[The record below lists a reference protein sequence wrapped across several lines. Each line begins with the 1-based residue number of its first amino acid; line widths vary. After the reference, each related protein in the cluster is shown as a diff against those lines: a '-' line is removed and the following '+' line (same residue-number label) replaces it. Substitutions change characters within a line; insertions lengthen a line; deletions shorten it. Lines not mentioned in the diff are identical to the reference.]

1 MPVDAFSL
9 AKPSN
14 NAVRAFVCALLLVGC
29 AARSA
34 APAQAPSIPP
44 ASMTAAPARSAAAP
58 AQAAM
63 PATPPKAVDSATTP
77 TLPFAATL
85 AAEELLPFRV
95 VDAGYSESLDRMV
108 LLSDQPPALY
118 LYDPLSHASKKVAL
132 PGEVAMVSVAA
143 DGKSAAV
150 LHRSRV
156 TLVDLEKL
164 TTVPIATKL
173 DLASVV
179 LADDRL
185 LGFPVE
191 GQHVLS
197 VDLKTH
203 AATQSRVFDPL
214 SRAAYSALT
223 HRVYA
228 ATRDRSPADVGEL
241 ELLPAGAVRWHDS
254 AYHGQYTICGD
265 VWTSADGLRLFD
277 SCATSFRVSDSNGVD
292 LTFNGQIPGIERVQS
307 LAHSQVRAELAVIPG
322 PPRRTNVAEPV
333 TADTAVRIVA
343 YDGYGL
349 LGVGTLPQ
357 FQVGGRLSASHGRA
371 VFAAAGGKSFHILV
385 EADPA
390 AGLVNGFAVTT
401 LRRES
406 AAAVGMVPIASP
418 TVEAKA
424 ASTEPALAPPTG
436 SKPES
441 PWNGTS
447 PLSTAEKA
455 ARRGGGRTPS
465 KAELERFREPKPS
478 PVLGGTWEA
487 RAKTPPR
494 VDPAPKYDVVHWA
507 AGGTEIATCVVS
519 VTEPDTFLKDLARVL
534 PEAFINSAYVRDFSL
549 PDQRRPIFTLA
560 LSRSPQGP
568 LASDS
573 VFVAATVDA
582 ERAAV
587 CAHRGKD
594 GDGFFWAVALDFLR
608 SLHWTNLPPKVF
620 EEQQVGLYHLDHVER
635 FRETI
640 TFPDSS
646 KIERKVIQGGEV
658 PVGFDWTAVL
668 PDRDGLHRVINR
680 TLIVPTNAKLA
691 AVQDTS
697 LIEEG
702 DKDGILQHAS
712 WRGVQSGS
720 ERRLVLTRVGPAKYE
735 LSSGSAPGSTFATDR
750 DLLDR
755 LGKDDHLR
763 LARATKGAF
772 DYVLPEFVPEV
783 SNSKVTFVHYARSDT
798 EAVEDMTLT
807 AGNLRLLVKTAAN
820 GRLDSAYPARG
831 PQIHFERA
839 FRNGSNGL
847 GTASSALAAPPGG
860 VRQKTK
866 ADM

>member
-1 MPVDAFSL
+1 MPVPAP
-9 AKPSN
+9 KG
-14 NAVRAFVCALLLVGC
+14 VE
-29 AARSA
+29 SA
-34 APAQAPSIPP
+34 P
-44 ASMTAAPARSAAAP
+44 
-58 AQAAM
+58 
-63 PATPPKAVDSATTP
+63 TP
-77 TLPFAATL
+77 TLPFATTL
-85 AAEELLPFRV
+85 TTEELLPFRV

-150 LHRSRV
+150 LHRSRI

-164 TTVPIATKL
+164 TTVPVTTKL
-173 DLASVV
+173 ELASVV
-179 LADDRL
+179 LAGDRL

-191 GQHVLS
+191 GQHALS

-203 AATQSRVFDPL
+203 AATQSNVFDPL
-214 SRAAYSALT
+214 SRAVYSALT

-254 AYHGQYTICGD
+254 AYHGQYAICGD
-265 VWTSADGLRLFD
+265 VWASADGLRLFD
-277 SCATSFRVSDSNGVD
+277 SCATSFRISDSNSVD
-292 LTFNGQIPGIERVQS
+292 LTFNGEIPGIERVQS
-307 LAHSQVRAELAVIPG
+307 LAHSLARAELAVIPG
-322 PPRRTNVAEPV
+322 PPRRSNIAEPV
-333 TADTAVRIVA
+333 TADTALRIVA

-371 VFAAAGGKSFHILV
+371 VFAAAGGNTFHILV

-390 AGLVNGFAVTT
+390 AGLVNGFAITT

-406 AAAVGMVPIASP
+406 GAAVAMVPTASP
-418 TVEAKA
+418 PVEAKA
-424 ASTEPALAPPTG
+424 ASTEPAFAPPTG

-441 PWNGTS
+441 PWNGIS

-455 ARRGGGRTPS
+455 ALRGGGRTPT
-465 KAELERFREPKPS
+465 KAELERYREPKPS
-478 PVLGGTWEA
+478 PVLGGSWEA

-494 VDPAPKYDVVHWA
+494 VDSAPKYDMVHWVV
-507 AGGTEIATCVVS
+507 GGSEIATCVVS
-519 VTEPDTFLKDLARVL
+519 VTEPDTFLRDVARVL
-534 PEAFINSAYVRDFSL
+534 PQSFISSAYVRDFSL

-560 LSRSPQGP
+560 LSRSRQGP
-568 LASDS
+568 LESDS
-573 VFVAATVDA
+573 AFVAATIDA

-594 GDGFFWAVALDFLR
+594 GDGFFWAVALEFLQ

-620 EEQQVGLYHLDHVER
+620 EEQQVGRYHLDHVER

-646 KIERKVIQGGEV
+646 KIERKIIQGGDV

-668 PDRDGLHRVINR
+668 PDGNGLHRVVNR
-680 TLIVPTNAKLA
+680 TLMIPANSKLTA
-691 AVQDTS
+691 LQDVS

-720 ERRLVLTRVGPAKYE
+720 VRSVTLTRVGPAKYE
-735 LSSGSAPGSTFATDR
+735 LSSGSGPSSKFATDR
-750 DLLDR
+750 DILDT
-755 LGKDDHLR
+755 LGKDDHQR

-772 DYVLPEFVPEV
+772 DYVLPEVVPEV
-783 SNSKVTFVHYARSDT
+783 STSKVTFVHYARGET

-807 AGNLRLLVKTAAN
+807 AGNLRLVVKTTVD
-820 GRLDSAYPARG
+820 GRLDSAYPTRG
-831 PQIHFERA
+831 PQVHFDRA
-839 FRNGSNGL
+839 FRNGSNRL
-847 GTASSALAAPPGG
+847 GAVSSALAAPPGSG
-860 VRQKTK
+860 RQKSK